1 MTAQTSTTD
10 GAAPPTTPPA
20 ASGGLGGERAGA
32 GGAVRVPTPTA
43 EVDARE
49 LVELRLGDAVRALN
63 DAAVRTEVD
72 DDELAL
78 ALQEIEA
85 ATARL
90 AARARPDGFGIRYNG
105 EGRTWAWGNAV
116 VGARNAIAPP
126 LRCRHEPD
134 PGSGP
139 DGTVVRADVVLGPVH
154 EGGPG
159 KVHGGVLAMLLD
171 HLMGETASGLERP
184 TVTGTLTLRYVR
196 PTALGPLRLEGRR
209 TGTEGL
215 KTFVSAAVLDDDG
228 PTVTAE
234 GVFLLP
240 RWARG

>member
-1 MTAQTSTTD
+1 MTAQPRLD
-10 GAAPPTTPPA
+10 EGDAAAARPA

-32 GGAVRVPTPTA
+32 GGAVHVPWSTA

-49 LVELRLGDAVRALN
+49 QVELRLGDAVRALN
-63 DAAVRTEVD
+63 DAAVRTEVE

-85 ATARL
+85 ATTRL
-90 AARARPDGFGIRYNG
+90 AARARPGGFGIRYNG

-116 VGARNAIAPP
+116 VGARNAVAPP

-134 PGSGP
+134 PTG
-139 DGTVVRADVVLGPVH
+139 GTVVRADVVLGPVH

-215 KTFVSAAVLDDDG
+215 KTFVTAAVLDDDG
-228 PTVTAE
+228 PTVEAE